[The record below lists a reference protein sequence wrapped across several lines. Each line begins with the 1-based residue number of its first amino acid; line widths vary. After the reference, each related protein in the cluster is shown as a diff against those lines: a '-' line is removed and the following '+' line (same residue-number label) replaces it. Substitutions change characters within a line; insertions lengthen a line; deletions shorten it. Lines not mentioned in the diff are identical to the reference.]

1 MSDQLNKDSS
11 SESHR
16 NPADED
22 SSPEANQLKRR
33 RLVYDCFLSPYI
45 YVHEFEDIKWFV
57 LGIS

>member
-22 SSPEANQLKRR
+22 SSPEACYAFITIPMYLLK
-33 RLVYDCFLSPYI
+33 
-45 YVHEFEDIKWFV
+45 
-57 LGIS
+57 